1 MKRRR
6 IVSIAGGVSLG
17 VALPVF
23 GQTTPKVHRI
33 GFLAARSRS
42 TPANPDVYYDAFMAG
57 LRENGLVEGKNLN
70 IEWRYADG
78 IYDRLPALAAELVR
92 MNVAVLVTHS
102 TAGGQ
107 AAQRATSTIPIVI
120 AAALDVIGSGFS
132 RSLSRPDGNITGLTQ
147 MVLDVTP
154 KQVELLKTMV
164 PGLARIAVLMNR
176 GNSAHPAFLGA
187 VKDVAKRVSVE
198 VRPAYA
204 SSHDEIEPAFLA
216 MALEHPQAV
225 VLAADGFF
233 ISQRK
238 LIAASAIKTR
248 LPLMSAYRED
258 VEVGALMSYG
268 QNVADLYRRAASYV
282 QRLLN
287 GAKPHDLPIEQPMNI
302 HLAINRRTATALGLT
317 VPMELIGRANEVIE

>member
-23 GQTTPKVHRI
+23 GQAPAKVHRI

-57 LRENGLVEGKNLN
+57 LREVGLFEGKNLN
-70 IEWRYADG
+70 VEWRYADG

-154 KQVELLKTMV
+154 KQVELLKIMV
-164 PGLARIAVLMNR
+164 PALSRIAVLMNR
-176 GNSAHPAFLGA
+176 GNSAHPAFL
-187 VKDVAKRVSVE
+187 
-198 VRPAYA
+198 
-204 SSHDEIEPAFLA
+204 
-216 MALEHPQAV
+216 
-225 VLAADGFF
+225 
-233 ISQRK
+233 
-238 LIAASAIKTR
+238 
-248 LPLMSAYRED
+248 
-258 VEVGALMSYG
+258 
-268 QNVADLYRRAASYV
+268 
-282 QRLLN
+282 
-287 GAKPHDLPIEQPMNI
+287 
-302 HLAINRRTATALGLT
+302 
-317 VPMELIGRANEVIE
+317 